1 MSTDSPHQDFAGP
14 CAANA
19 TPSAMGVSQRLG
31 DTARAPIA
39 VVKSIAIG
47 GSIIRSKEILANS
60 CHLRIKSNRA
70 NTLTG
75 AFAALAARVMSQTM
89 RRAATILSSRI
100 EDPSKRCPC
109 PSPQQFEA
117 VAYCRC
123 RIIHIAALPNGVRPD
138 LRDRKSRL
146 LADHVRLEA
155 GELSA
160 SLLAA
165 LSTVEH
171 IDDPLLVLRPQRL
184 LQPVRV
190 CHHSTLAR
198 RAGFVI
204 NNRGGRIARLSQKRE
219 IESQLCRLVG
229 GSKIA

>member
-1 MSTDSPHQDFAGP
+1 
-14 CAANA
+14 
-19 TPSAMGVSQRLG
+19 
-31 DTARAPIA
+31 
-39 VVKSIAIG
+39 
-47 GSIIRSKEILANS
+47 
-60 CHLRIKSNRA
+60 
-70 NTLTG
+70 
-75 AFAALAARVMSQTM
+75 M

-123 RIIHIAALPNGVRPD
+123 RIIQIAALPNGVRPD
-138 LRDRKSRL
+138 LRDRKGRL

-160 SLLAA
+160 NLLAA

-198 RAGFVI
+198 R
-204 NNRGGRIARLSQKRE
+204 GRRSNGHDLYRSAPGHLLGQMRERVAEGSGIGRNVRIRLIRHGYRPIFAE
-219 IESQLCRLVG
+219 
-229 GSKIA
+229 